1 MPKGVTFLAPSQ
13 ATGKDNNSP
22 SIVPRHA
29 IRKVSN
35 AGNIRSG
42 IILTSKPMK
51 YDNCSK
57 IAFPEPI
64 RCQSVSKIIIKY
76 TLKKIM
82 DIKDV

>member
-1 MPKGVTFLAPSQ
+1 MARGVTFLAPSQ

-22 SIVPRHA
+22 SIVPRNA

-51 YDNCSK
+51 
-57 IAFPEPI
+57 
-64 RCQSVSKIIIKY
+64 
-76 TLKKIM
+76 
-82 DIKDV
+82 